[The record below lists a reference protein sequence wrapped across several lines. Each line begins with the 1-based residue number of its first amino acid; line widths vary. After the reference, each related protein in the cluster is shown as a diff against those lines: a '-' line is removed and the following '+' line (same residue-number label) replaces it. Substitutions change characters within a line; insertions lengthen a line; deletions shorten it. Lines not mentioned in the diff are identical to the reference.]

1 MSDLTQRFRKGTAMK
16 NRTLPYLFGRFF
28 DGISSGLFMMALPWL
43 MLQTSNMGTFVALTA
58 LTCTVVSFLVTP
70 FFANLTD
77 QHSRKQVLV
86 FVQIV
91 QSATAGAVLV
101 AYVAGLGSNWVLA
114 ASQLVFWVSSNIAW
128 HANSAFTQE
137 NYEKHEYARISG
149 YQEVVMQGTTL
160 GAGALGIVLLEHWG
174 MKQFALFAAIA
185 SGIAAI
191 SYIVTPYTR
200 KIQPSAKTPFF
211 KQTSEIK
218 QLFMAQPTFYGFIL
232 ISCLSYPILTFL
244 GKLIPIWFA
253 KQGVSGEWVAW
264 YNIAFGLGSLITG
277 LAVPF
282 ILALTTHVR
291 IMQYSM
297 LILAVILLA
306 MSQFMQPI
314 HIVMLTLTFG
324 FFNALNRIA
333 RTNWMH
339 HAVPMQQ
346 RGRIDGGLGM
356 FATTVQSLSYVLIA
370 FLANYNIEEY
380 GFLIIAVIMLV
391 ASVWMFNLGTKLTG
405 KTELAIQ

>member
-1 MSDLTQRFRKGTAMK
+1 MK
-16 NRTLPYLFGRFF
+16 NRTLPYLSGRFF

-43 MLQTSNMGTFVALTA
+43 MLQTPNMGTFVALTA
-58 LTCTVVSFLVTP
+58 LTCTAISFLVTP

-77 QHSRKQVLV
+77 QHSRKHVLILVQV
-86 FVQIV
+86 V
-91 QSATAGAVLV
+91 QSATAAIVLM
-101 AYVAGLGSNWVLA
+101 AYLSGLGSNWVLA
-114 ASQLVFWVSSNIAW
+114 ASQLIFWVSSNIAW

-137 NYEKHEYARISG
+137 NYEKHEYAKISG
-149 YQEVVMQGTTL
+149 YQEIVMQGTTL

-174 MKQFALFAAIA
+174 MQQFALFATMA

-191 SYIVTPYTR
+191 SYLITPYTR
-200 KIQPSAKTPFF
+200 KIQPSAKTPFL

-218 QLFMAQPTFYGFIL
+218 QLFMAQPTFYGFLL

-264 YNIAFGLGSLITG
+264 YNIAFGLGSLVTG
-277 LAVPF
+277 LVVSY
-282 ILALTTHVR
+282 ILASVHHVR

-297 LILAVILLA
+297 LILAFVLLA

-314 HIVMLTLTFG
+314 HIVVLTLSFG

-339 HAVPMQQ
+339 HTVPMQQ

-356 FATTVQSLSYVLIA
+356 FATTIQSLSYVFIA
-370 FLANYNIEEY
+370 FLASYSIEEY
-380 GFLIIAVIMLV
+380 GFLVVAMIMLI
-391 ASVWMFNLGTKLTG
+391 ASVWMLRLGSKLT
-405 KTELAIQ
+405 KELELATQ

>member
-1 MSDLTQRFRKGTAMK
+1 MK
-16 NRTLPYLFGRFF
+16 NRTLPYLSGRFF

-43 MLQTSNMGTFVALTA
+43 MLQTPNMGTFVALTA
-58 LTCTVVSFLVTP
+58 LTCTAISFLVTP

-77 QHSRKQVLV
+77 QHSRKHVLISVQVVQSVTAGFVLV
-86 FVQIV
+86 IYL
-91 QSATAGAVLV
+91 S
-101 AYVAGLGSNWVLA
+101 GLGSNWVLA
-114 ASQLVFWVSSNIAW
+114 VSQLVFWVSSNIAW
-128 HANSAFTQE
+128 HVNSAFTQE
-137 NYEKHEYARISG
+137 NYEKHEYAQISG

-174 MKQFALFAAIA
+174 MTQFALFAAIA
-185 SGIAAI
+185 SGLAALC
-191 SYIVTPYTR
+191 YVFTPYTR
-200 KIQPSAKTPFF
+200 KIQPSAKTPFI

-218 QLFMAQPTFYGFIL
+218 QLFMAQPAFYGFLL

-277 LAVPF
+277 LAVSY
-282 ILALTTHVR
+282 ILALVTHIR

-297 LILAVILLA
+297 LILALILLT

-314 HIVMLTLTFG
+314 HIVVLTLAFG

-339 HAVPMQQ
+339 HAVPMHQ

-356 FATTVQSLSYVLIA
+356 FATTVQSLSYMLIA
-370 FLANYNIEEY
+370 MLANYNIEEY
-380 GFLIIAVIMLV
+380 GFLVVAVIMLI
-391 ASVWMFNLGTKLTG
+391 ASVWMFRLGEKLTQSH
-405 KTELAIQ
+405 KLAIQ